1 MKFTHK
7 FIAAAVL
14 SSISA
19 LAFAQAGETVKI
31 VMIEAFSGLMAPVGN
46 KPIKDS
52 TNFWQK
58 NTTQIIL
65 PKLNLKSFL
74 LTTNLALQKA

>member
-7 FIAAAVL
+7 FIATAALSTL
-14 SSISA
+14 SS

-46 KPIKDS
+46 NQLKTYQFLAEKY
-52 TNFWQK
+52 NV
-58 NTTQIIL
+58 TTL
-65 PKLNLKSFL
+65 PKLNLKLSP
-74 LTTNLALQKA
+74 LTTN